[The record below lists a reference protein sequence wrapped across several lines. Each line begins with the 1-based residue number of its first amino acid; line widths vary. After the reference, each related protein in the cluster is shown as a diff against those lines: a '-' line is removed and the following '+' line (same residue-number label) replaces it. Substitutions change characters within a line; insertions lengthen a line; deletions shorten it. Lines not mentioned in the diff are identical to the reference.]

1 MHFIFFRLQEIVASM
16 SRLSTFR
23 RRFRNLIKVLY
34 IEALQPGA
42 SAIHIGGTV
51 VLKHSEKSKEDN
63 VDEGTI

>member
-1 MHFIFFRLQEIVASM
+1 M